1 MVKEVRCA
9 LRTFT
14 LQRKDGGAMVKRK
27 RKKKKLKYL
36 IIFLVLAG
44 GGYAFYH
51 FRMAGKKVEDV
62 DTPVSL
68 KKGVVV
74 DRLTETGKV
83 EYERIV
89 EVKSAISGRVKTLL
103 VDDGQEVN
111 ANDVMAV
118 IGPDPDQA
126 LRLSEAAV
134 SVKRSRIVWKQKEKE
149 YQRLS
154 QLFEKQLISKEQLED
169 SKDELDLSKYNYEL
183 AQLQLSIL
191 EEEVGS
197 ENTESS
203 NDMPGETP
211 FVENPGDEEDVE
223 SEIQLQDFRVQAP
236 LSGVVLT
243 RNVEEGDMVIRGTS
257 AYTQGH
263 TLFRIGDPRKI
274 IVSSM
279 INEIDVPKLSVGMPV
294 KIIPNADEQ
303 RTYQGKIEKI
313 SPQGI
318 NVNGIIYYRVEI
330 VVLKPDSFLK
340 QEMTCDVDVVLGEK
354 EDVSYL
360 PVEAVLK
367 VYRKDKEGKETKQ
380 IDKYMVFKKTGSKYE
395 KVEIKVGLKSESR
408 MEILDGLMPEDKVHP
423 DAEKMEKKEKKK
435 DKEEESTTAVTVQH
449 S

>member
-9 LRTFT
+9 RSTPT
-14 LQRKDGGAMVKRK
+14 LQRKDGSPMAKRK
-27 RKKKKLKYL
+27 RKKKKLKFL
-36 IIFLVLAG
+36 IIFLLLAG

-51 FRMAGKKVEDV
+51 FRIAGKKVEDV
-62 DTPVSL
+62 DAPVSL
-68 KKGVVV
+68 KKGAVV

-89 EVKSAISGRVKTLL
+89 DVKSAISGRVKTLS
-103 VDDGQEVN
+103 VDDGQDVN

-134 SVKRSRIVWKQKEKE
+134 SVKRSNIMWKQKEKE

-154 QLFEKQLISKEQLED
+154 QLFEKQLISKEQLENA
-169 SKDELDLSKYNYEL
+169 KDELDLTKYNYEL

-191 EEEVGS
+191 EEEVKSDETEPS
-197 ENTESS
+197 EEK
-203 NDMPGETP
+203 PGETQP
-211 FVENPGDEEDVE
+211 SVENPGKEEDME
-223 SEIQLQDFRVQAP
+223 SEIQLQDFKVQAP
-236 LSGVVLT
+236 LTGVVLT
-243 RNVEEGDMVIRGTS
+243 RNIEEGDMVIRGTS
-257 AYTQGH
+257 SFTQGT

-274 IVSSM
+274 VVSSM
-279 INEIDVPKLSVGMPV
+279 INEIDVPKLSIGMPV

-303 RTYQGKIEKI
+303 KTYQGKIEKI

-318 NVNGIIYYRVEI
+318 NVNSIIYYRVEI

-367 VYRKDKEGKETKQ
+367 VYQKDKEGKETKH
-380 IDKYMVFKKTGSKYE
+380 IDKYIVFKKTGSKYE
-395 KVEIKVGLKSESR
+395 KVEVEVGLKSESR
-408 MEILDGLMPEDKVHP
+408 MEILSGLTPEDKVHP
-423 DAEKMEKKEKKK
+423 DAEKMEKEEKKK
-435 DKEEESTTAVTVQH
+435 DEEKESAVAVTI
-449 S
+449 

>member
-1 MVKEVRCA
+1 M
-9 LRTFT
+9 
-14 LQRKDGGAMVKRK
+14 QRKDGSPMAKRK
-27 RKKKKLKYL
+27 RKKKKLKFL
-36 IIFLVLAG
+36 IIFLLLAG

-51 FRMAGKKVEDV
+51 FQIAGKKVEDV

-68 KKGVVV
+68 KKGAVV
-74 DRLTETGKV
+74 DRLTETGRV

-89 EVKSAISGRVKTLL
+89 DVKSAISGRVKTLS
-103 VDDGQEVN
+103 VDDGQDVN

-134 SVKRSRIVWKQKEKE
+134 SVKRSNIMWKQKEKE

-169 SKDELDLSKYNYEL
+169 SKDELDLAKYNYEL
-183 AQLQLSIL
+183 ALLQLSIL
-191 EEEVGS
+191 EEEVKS
-197 ENTESS
+197 EETEPSEEK
-203 NDMPGETP
+203 PGETQP
-211 FVENPGDEEDVE
+211 SAKNPGEEEDME
-223 SEIQLQDFRVQAP
+223 SEIQLQDFKVQAP
-236 LSGVVLT
+236 LTGVVLT
-243 RNVEEGDMVIRGTS
+243 RNIEEGDMVIRGTS
-257 AYTQGH
+257 SFTQGT

-279 INEIDVPKLSVGMPV
+279 INEIDVPKLSIGMPV

-303 RTYQGKIEKI
+303 KTYQGKIEKI

-318 NVNGIIYYRVEI
+318 NVNSIIYYRVEI
-330 VVLKPDSFLK
+330 VVLKPDLFLK

-367 VYRKDKEGKETKQ
+367 VYQKDKEGKETKH
-380 IDKYMVFKKTGSKYE
+380 IDKYIVFKKTGGKYQ
-395 KVEIKVGLKSESR
+395 KVEVEVGLKSESR
-408 MEILDGLMPEDKVHP
+408 MEILGGLTPEDKVHP

-435 DKEEESTTAVTVQH
+435 DEEKESDRAETI
-449 S
+449 

>member
-1 MVKEVRCA
+1 MA
-9 LRTFT
+9 
-14 LQRKDGGAMVKRK
+14 KRK
-27 RKKKKLKYL
+27 RKKKKLKFL
-36 IIFLVLAG
+36 IIFLLLAG

-51 FRMAGKKVEDV
+51 FRIAGKKVEDV
-62 DTPVSL
+62 DAPVSL
-68 KKGVVV
+68 KKGAVV

-89 EVKSAISGRVKTLL
+89 DVKSAISGRVKMLS
-103 VDDGQEVN
+103 VDDGQDVN

-134 SVKRSRIVWKQKEKE
+134 SVKRSNIMWKQKEKE

-154 QLFEKQLISKEQLED
+154 QLFEKQLISKEQLENA
-169 SKDELDLSKYNYEL
+169 KDELDLAKYNYEL

-191 EEEVGS
+191 EEEVKS
-197 ENTESS
+197 EETEPSEEK
-203 NDMPGETP
+203 PGETQP
-211 FVENPGDEEDVE
+211 SVKNPGEEEDME
-223 SEIQLQDFRVQAP
+223 SKIQLQDFKVQAP
-236 LSGVVLT
+236 LTGVVLT
-243 RNVEEGDMVIRGTS
+243 RNIEEGDMVIRGTS
-257 AYTQGH
+257 SFTQGT

-303 RTYQGKIEKI
+303 KTYQGKIEKI

-318 NVNGIIYYRVEI
+318 NVNSIIYYRVEI

-367 VYRKDKEGKETKQ
+367 VYQKDKESKETKQ
-380 IDKYMVFKKTGSKYE
+380 IDKYMVFKKTGDKYKKTE
-395 KVEIKVGLKSESR
+395 VKVGLKSESR
-408 MEILDGLMPEDKVHP
+408 MEILGGLTPEDKVHP

-435 DKEEESTTAVTVQH
+435 DEEKESDRAETI
-449 S
+449 